1 MNSSIIPTIIEET
14 SKGERPWDI
23 FSRLLNDR
31 IIFLGTAVDDNVA
44 NVIVAQL
51 LYLEKESSTD
61 PISLYINSPGGVV
74 TSGLAIYDTMNFIS
88 APVHTICMGQACS
101 MGAFLLAAG
110 EKGCR
115 KALPNARVMVHQP
128 LGGASGQA
136 SDIEIKA
143 QEIIR
148 LKKFLN
154 QEIANNTGQKYEDVE
169 CDTDRDYFMTAA
181 EALSYGIIDSIITNE
196 R

>member
-1 MNSSIIPTIIEET
+1 MISSIIPTIIEET
-14 SKGERPWDI
+14 SRGERPWDI
-23 FSRLLNDR
+23 FSRLLKDR
-31 IIFLGTAVDDNVA
+31 IVFLGTAIDDNVA
-44 NVIVAQL
+44 NLIVAQL
-51 LYLEKESSTD
+51 LYLQKESSTE

-88 APVHTICMGQACS
+88 APVHTICMGQASS

-110 EKGCR
+110 EKGFR

-143 QEIIR
+143 QEIVR

-154 QEIANNTGQKYEDVE
+154 REIAKNTGQDYEDVE
-169 CDTDRDYFMTAA
+169 LDTDRDYFMTAK
-181 EALSYGIIDSIITNE
+181 EALSYGIIDKIITNE